1 MSARTALISHAHE
14 HVGTL
19 PQARDVLRPELLAGS
34 SGTPIE
40 WARLFHRS
48 FFDTAHDAI
57 EAGCL
62 LVLPDV
68 VIGHA
73 SPLLREIQLWAAA
86 YEPEDLSRLSPTD
99 VARQVGSVPGG
110 HGTICTAEAAFVPA
124 FESCR
129 TSMTSS

>member
-1 MSARTALISHAHE
+1 MSARTALISHAPRQE
-14 HVGTL
+14 QPSAEL
-19 PQARDVLRPELLAGS
+19 PQAQDVLRPELLAGS

-40 WARLFHRS
+40 WARRFHQS

-73 SPLLREIQLWAAA
+73 NPLLPLPPVER
-86 YEPEDLSRLSPTD
+86 
-99 VARQVGSVPGG
+99 VA
-110 HGTICTAEAAFVPA
+110 
-124 FESCR
+124 
-129 TSMTSS
+129 